1 MLTLGLGGIVAFMF
15 SQTPTIG
22 WLAIALG
29 VASWA
34 VARLTVPNPSAAA
47 ATPTP
52 ARVERRL
59 SGDGGRRVC
68 CDISRLLQ
76 VVAILRVDHC
86 GATGASGD
94 KTTDGGSWP
103 PVPP

>member
-34 VARLTVPNPSAAA
+34 VARPTVTQS
-47 ATPTP
+47 
-52 ARVERRL
+52 E
-59 SGDGGRRVC
+59 SGRR
-68 CDISRLLQ
+68 D
-76 VVAILRVDHC
+76 ADAAKG
-86 GATGASGD
+86 GATTQAR
-94 KTTDGGSWP
+94 
-103 PVPP
+103 